1 MFFLVEDI
9 VREEVL
15 HGFFKDEAL
24 FKAAHLQRRRDAPG
38 KLSQLVIEQRKARAH
53 TSHLSR
59 AENFAKI
66 IVGKGHFDVEV
77 KQAVQIIIRGSGTK
91 VFLSDVQPGFWR
103 NALQQT
109 GLEHFFRRSAEQE
122 MVREN
127 AARERNV
134 GAPNIAPRQTQTAF
148 ILREQRGERFDKSFA
163 EEGWDMLIQREALVS
178 SVTFVSREEF
188 VTSVARKQCGHAGYA
203 RQAGTVVSADG
214 GRVGEGLVVIVHDF
228 WDSVVGITRSEA
240 EFVVVGAE
248 MLRRGASESDFAVNR
263 LSKENRVGVDGRMAL
278 VHEGNN
284 AAAIG
289 ASTQV
294 STSLL
299 WSEIGQMA
307 LDR

>member
-1 MFFLVEDI
+1 
-9 VREEVL
+9 
-15 HGFFKDEAL
+15 
-24 FKAAHLQRRRDAPG
+24 
-38 KLSQLVIEQRKARAH
+38 
-53 TSHLSR
+53 
-59 AENFAKI
+59 
-66 IVGKGHFDVEV
+66 
-77 KQAVQIIIRGSGTK
+77 
-91 VFLSDVQPGFWR
+91 
-103 NALQQT
+103 
-109 GLEHFFRRSAEQE
+109 
-122 MVREN
+122 
-127 AARERNV
+127 
-134 GAPNIAPRQTQTAF
+134 
-148 ILREQRGERFDKSFA
+148 
-163 EEGWDMLIQREALVS
+163 MLIQREALVS

-240 EFVVVGAE
+240 EFVVVRAE

-307 LDR
+307 LDRGAHAFADLAGPVRNVAIAALAILEIPVAGLANLTGFIRQAKPGAQFLDSLIDHHRGGDSAEKHILHECGRIHRSRRFLSIANSSHSRSEKKAIAFLAPVKTIYAETIDGENEAAALVIPKSKGENAIQ